1 MRPESVRM
9 IGNSIYDCKLV
20 SARQAAQQQ
29 LAQPN
34 NSTPSSRK
42 TVIQASTS
50 ELLRSLG
57 EFLMRRC
64 TKLTDFDAAD
74 AVMWLRTVD
83 RALLLQ
89 GACVCINI
97 II

>member
-20 SARQAAQQQ
+20 SARQAQQQQ
-29 LAQPN
+29 LTQSN
-34 NSTPSSRK
+34 NATTRK

-89 GACVCINI
+89 GMFISS
-97 II
+97 